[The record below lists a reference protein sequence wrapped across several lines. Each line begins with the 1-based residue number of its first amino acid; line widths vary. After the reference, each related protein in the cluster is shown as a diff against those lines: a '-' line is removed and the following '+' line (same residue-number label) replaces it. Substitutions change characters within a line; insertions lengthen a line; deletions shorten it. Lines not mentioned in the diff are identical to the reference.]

1 MNDETRE
8 RLLAANDPAL
18 ARLLL
23 AVDED
28 ARRDAI
34 DAIVESVQPLI
45 ATIVRRFRRTE
56 AALGPLDAEDLV
68 SSVVMRIV
76 ARLQLAAVSEEH
88 AIERV
93 ESYVATLTYNALY
106 DDRRRRFPERTRL
119 KNRLRYILSSD
130 ARFAAWASEDDELI
144 CGLAE
149 WKNRRDVAPSI
160 DIGAAN
166 ASGVMKNQNRP
177 GDAVAA
183 VLAQTGAPVP
193 LTALL
198 RALTGIWNIHERPA
212 PREESSAEAPPVQ
225 LTSLESRQYLETLWR
240 EIEDLPA
247 GQRAALLLNMRDGQ
261 GGNALALFLL
271 LAVTSAARIAA
282 AAGMSVEEL
291 SEIWEK
297 LPLDDLTIAERLGL
311 RRQQVINLR
320 KAARARLVRR
330 TASIK

>member
-18 ARLLL
+18 APLVL
-23 AVDED
+23 AADDD

-34 DAIVESVQPLI
+34 DVIVESVQPLI
-45 ATIVRRFRRTE
+45 AAIVRRFRRTE
-56 AALGPLDAEDLV
+56 AALGRLDAEDLV
-68 SSVVMRIV
+68 SSILLRIV

-119 KNRLRYILSSD
+119 KNRLRYILSTD
-130 ARFAAWASEDDELI
+130 ARFAAWTSEDDELI
-144 CGLAE
+144 CGLAA
-149 WKNRRDVAPSI
+149 WKNRNDVAPSI
-160 DIGAAN
+160 VVGDVSA
-166 ASGVMKNQNRP
+166 VMKNQDRP
-177 GDAVAA
+177 ADAIAA
-183 VLAQTGAPVP
+183 LLAHTGAPVT
-193 LTALL
+193 LTTLL
-198 RALTGIWNIHERPA
+198 RALTEIWHIHERPS

-261 GGNALALFLL
+261 GGNALVLFLL
-271 LAVTSAARIAA
+271 LAVTSAARIGAA
-282 AAGMSVEEL
+282 VGMSIEEL
-291 SEIWEK
+291 TEIWEQ

-320 KAARARLVRR
+320 KAARARLARR
-330 TASIK
+330 TGNVK